1 MKFPKQRGLKLRII
15 LPLAVVLAVV
25 MVAAKEK
32 VAPRTKGG
40 SSIAAKVVK

>member
-1 MKFPKQRGLKLRII
+1 MKFPKQRGLKWRYI
-15 LPLAVVLAVV
+15 LPLALVLAVV
-25 MVAAKEK
+25 MVSVKEK